1 MNRGGIGSA
10 SIVLVF
16 AVLGLT
22 IFSVI
27 SLIPAMTSQRLIRAE
42 VQLVQDFYKAD
53 TLAVQILSEI
63 LASDL
68 TPENVLGVE
77 IFSDWDW
84 DLFAEVVWFT
94 TYVTEDRVLY
104 VELLR
109 DFDFYQIT
117 AWRMY
122 NLREW
127 EADDTI
133 NLWTGD
139 FDDLFFD

>member
-27 SLIPAMTSQRLIRAE
+27 SLIPAMTSQRLIQAE
-42 VQLVQDFYKAD
+42 VQLVQDFYEAD
-53 TLAVQILSEI
+53 TIAVKILSEI
-63 LASDL
+63 LASDV
-68 TPENVLGVE
+68 TPYNVLGVE

-84 DLFAEVVWFT
+84 DLLAEVIWFT
-94 TYVTEDRVLY
+94 TYVTENRVLS
-104 VELLR
+104 VEILR

-117 AWRMY
+117 AWRMH
-122 NLREW
+122 NLSDW
-127 EADDTI
+127 EADDTL
-133 NLWTGD
+133 NVWTGD
-139 FDDLFFD
+139 FDFDFD